1 MFAKRFIIDLWK
13 GLLYA
18 SRNFTTYTIL
28 RNYCKNVTSIPS
40 LTWTLAL
47 HCYLLFFLGWKEM
60 WDALRDLV
68 PFVQFKK
75 RENYLWRRA
84 TFSKSWNVTKSN
96 TPPWEFFAFFKL
108 YKWYHLY
115 HNSLEPIKHIK
126 IVFQWL
132 TLIMHLTLTQRL
144 LLGTSEIE
152 FFCKN
157 NAWH

>member
-1 MFAKRFIIDLWK
+1 MIESFRKMFAKRFIIDLWK

-108 YKWYHLY
+108 YKWYHIAQSITYIQL
-115 HNSLEPIKHIK
+115 SAK
-126 IVFQWL
+126 IIDSKL
-132 TLIMHLTLTQRL
+132 R
-144 LLGTSEIE
+144 
-152 FFCKN
+152 N
-157 NAWH
+157 NTFAQ